1 MNAFSKKCAAVT
13 PRDLWTVTAM
23 ENDTRHQFTVGTI
36 DFSSDRIKEILTE
49 IYPHYSIISV
59 VPQNEGG

>member
-1 MNAFSKKCAAVT
+1 
-13 PRDLWTVTAM
+13 M
-23 ENDTRHQFTVGTI
+23 ENDTRRQLTVGTI

-49 IYPHYSIISV
+49 IYPHYNIISV

>member
-1 MNAFSKKCAAVT
+1 
-13 PRDLWTVTAM
+13 M

-49 IYPHYSIISV
+49 IYPHYNIISV